1 MGYVL
6 DTSFLVDLLRSDP
19 DAQRKARELDRR
31 RESKVL
37 TTPVLYEVLAGLLFT
52 RSRSEA
58 AAFEAL
64 AARYARVPFDEP
76 AASRAAEIRA
86 ELLRLGRVKSH
97 VDVMI
102 AGIASA
108 GRHVLV
114 SKDADFQEIGRA
126 VGLLVEP
133 Y

>member
-1 MGYVL
+1 M
-6 DTSFLVDLLRSDP
+6 
-19 DAQRKARELDRR
+19 
-31 RESKVL
+31 

-58 AAFEAL
+58 AAFQQLSAGYVL
-64 AARYARVPFDEP
+64 APFDE
-76 AASRAAEIRA
+76 ASASAAAEIRA
-86 ELLRLGRVKSH
+86 ELMRLGRVKSH
-97 VDVMI
+97 VDTMI

-108 GRHVLV
+108 GRHTLITRD
-114 SKDADFQEIGRA
+114 SDLAEIHQA